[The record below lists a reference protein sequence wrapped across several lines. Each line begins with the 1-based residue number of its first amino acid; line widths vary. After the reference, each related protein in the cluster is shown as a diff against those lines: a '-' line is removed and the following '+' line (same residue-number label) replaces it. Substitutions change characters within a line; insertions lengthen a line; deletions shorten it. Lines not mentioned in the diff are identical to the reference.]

1 MAARSAAKACH
12 ALLGAVH
19 AKLRASASQLRGSYR
34 SLGASTSA
42 ALAAALAALLCF
54 AAAFPRAAAS
64 FLPLLASTSL
74 CLAAAGLFAAEERG
88 AAGGDG
94 GAVEAV
100 VVMGGREGRR
110 KAEAGL
116 VQVIGEANASAYGA
130 RDGLQVGCFL
140 RRSAWRGVD
149 EDGEEVVFAGTL
161 APRVAGGAVDAA
173 GVLQRLGHGE
183 LEEEVAALRVD
194 RLAEGV
200 WNSYF
205 GGWSR
210 WHDVDV
216 AV

>member
-1 MAARSAAKACH
+1 MAARAAAAAAAAACDAVRGALCAAALRVRSCRRSISAASSP
-12 ALLGAVH
+12 G
-19 AKLRASASQLRGSYR
+19 
-34 SLGASTSA
+34 
-42 ALAAALAALLCF
+42 ALAAGLAALLCCGAA

-64 FLPLLASTSL
+64 LLPLAATTAL
-74 CLAAAGLFAAEERG
+74 CCAAAGLFAAEEQR
-88 AAGGDG
+88 

-100 VVMGGREGRR
+100 VLVGGRRQRG
-110 KAEAGL
+110 KPEAGL
-116 VQVIGEANASAYGA
+116 VQVIGEANASAYAASG
-130 RDGLQVGCFL
+130 GGVQVGCFL

-161 APRVAGGAVDAA
+161 APCLAGGVP
-173 GVLQRLGHGE
+173 RLGHGA
-183 LEEEVAALRVD
+183 LEEEVAAMRVD

-210 WHDVDV
+210 WHDIDNA

>member
-1 MAARSAAKACH
+1 MAARAAAACY
-12 ALLGAVH
+12 AMLGAVRG
-19 AKLRASASQLRGSYR
+19 KLRAFESQLRGSYR
-34 SLGASTSA
+34 SVGAPTSA
-42 ALAAALAALLCF
+42 ALAAALAVLLCL

-88 AAGGDG
+88 GGGGG

-100 VVMGGREGRR
+100 VAVGGR

-116 VQVIGEANASAYGA
+116 VQVIGEANASAYG
-130 RDGLQVGCFL
+130 GGSQLKVGCFL

-161 APRVAGGAVDAA
+161 APRVLGAVDSDG
-173 GVLQRLGHGE
+173 GVVQRLGHGPLA